1 MQLPFINTGPAQ
13 TGPAQPANGSL
24 TDGRSVA
31 SPGKGSSGPES
42 RVTGSTEGRRSS
54 KGGSESS
61 PAEDDFE
68 ALLEGLAVA
77 AEEKPDT
84 CDPAAPQSD
93 AIDTSYQLMLD
104 QGQSGG
110 KGSLPDGLNL
120 PSASERTGVISTE
133 TNAQQSA
140 VEIGV
145 PAGATAIGNQF
156 LAFQPTGTPVTGE
169 DRLTTV
175 SQNAVSGQFEP
186 GGAVPDFSTSLV
198 VPGEHE
204 PVSTPDTPLTVHA
217 MVPPAV
223 AQGQSAVGDSSA
235 QLEDLAARNASRTN
249 PFPPGTRVT
258 PDNSSKNGADSNAGE
273 EGTLDPDVEL
283 SGDRDPN
290 RNLAVK
296 TERQTLLADGPA
308 AAVSESALPGPALDG
323 AQAEAVTGS
332 HGPTALE
339 WNSNQS
345 APTPTL
351 APLQTAAQSFRT
363 VDMTGEQ
370 NLAEF
375 VQRVI
380 TERAEEAVGEKNITR
395 IEIAI
400 DPPELGE
407 VRIEITKTA
416 TRTVATLAVANE
428 IAWNQLQ
435 SNIQN
440 LQASLESMGVEFNEV
455 DRFDQQQDGWSR
467 ERDESEAGGQG
478 YGQGETWSPDD
489 PSTQPETARAF
500 RLKTARIVD
509 ILI

>member
-13 TGPAQPANGSL
+13 TGSAQTGSVQTGSVQPANGSL

-104 QGQSGG
+104 QELLGTADLATQLEANRLEPDTRHGPLAFG
-110 KGSLPDGLNL
+110 KGRLADGQIFT
-120 PSASERTGVISTE
+120 ASSETHETLST
-133 TNAQQSA
+133 
-140 VEIGV
+140 
-145 PAGATAIGNQF
+145 TAEV
-156 LAFQPTGTPVTGE
+156 A
-169 DRLTTV
+169 
-175 SQNAVSGQFEP
+175 SGSSSVVHFEAHEP
-186 GGAVPDFSTSLV
+186 GYAFDSPLNANNAFSQTS
-198 VPGEHE
+198 
-204 PVSTPDTPLTVHA
+204 
-217 MVPPAV
+217 
-223 AQGQSAVGDSSA
+223 AQVQSAVGDSSA

-249 PFPPGTRVT
+249 PFPPGMRVT
-258 PDNSSKNGADSNAGE
+258 PGNSSENGADSNAGE
-273 EGTLDPDVEL
+273 EATLDPDVEL

-308 AAVSESALPGPALDG
+308 AAVSESVLPGPALDG
-323 AQAEAVTGS
+323 AQAEAGTGS
-332 HGPTALE
+332 HGSAGLE

-345 APTPTL
+345 APAPTL

-363 VDMTGEQ
+363 VDMAGEQ

-440 LQASLESMGVEFNEV
+440 LQASLEAMGVEFNEV

-467 ERDESEAGGQG
+467 ERDESEAGGQV
-478 YGQGETWSPDD
+478 YGQGETWSTDD
-489 PSTQPETARAF
+489 PSTQPETSRAF